1 MPWIVSR
8 LMITELLTNPRH
20 SFHGVVINNEAHE
33 SNDFCKE
40 HVDSFRKAIILA
52 KDNLSKQSKKD

>member
-1 MPWIVSR
+1 
-8 LMITELLTNPRH
+8 
-20 SFHGVVINNEAHE
+20 VINNEAHE